1 MPRKKRGSKVYEKA
15 LQRMAA
21 LKSIN
26 SNFDFGN
33 GVNAVSY
40 QQAIDDFKISLDDYN
55 FILSAADE
63 KQSVL
68 DNREDFLNDM
78 NERTLSGAASQY
90 GRDSI
95 EYDQAGGTR
104 TRERKKPVARKKAS

>member
-1 MPRKKRGSKVYEKA
+1 MPRKKRSSKVYDKA

-21 LKSIN
+21 MRSIN

-33 GVNAVSY
+33 NVNAVSY
-40 QQAIDDFKISLDDYN
+40 QQAIDEFKISLDDYN
-55 FILSAADE
+55 LILSVADE

-68 DNREDFLNDM
+68 DDREDFLNDM
-78 NERTLSGAASQY
+78 NERTLSGAASHY
-90 GRDSI
+90 GRDSK

-104 TRERKKPVARKKAS
+104 TRERKKPVRKKKAS